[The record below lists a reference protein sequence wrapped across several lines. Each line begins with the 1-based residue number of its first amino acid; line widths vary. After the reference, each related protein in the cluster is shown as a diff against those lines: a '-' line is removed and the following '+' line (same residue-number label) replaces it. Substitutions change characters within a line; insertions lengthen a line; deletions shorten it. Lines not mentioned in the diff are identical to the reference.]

1 MHVPYVFPRV
11 NVLSPV
17 SNTLLTL
24 QNPQYHI
31 YGVKRLL
38 IPHILQLDQDPTVL
52 ISPRGSPPVVPV
64 VTRPTTPTLT
74 HTSSVDATEKK

>member
-17 SNTLLTL
+17 SNTLLML
-24 QNPQYHI
+24 RNLRYHI

-64 VTRPTTPTLT
+64 VTRPTTPAPT

>member
-17 SNTLLTL
+17 SNTLLML
-24 QNPQYHI
+24 RNLRYHI

-52 ISPRGSPPVVPV
+52 ISLRGSPPVVPV
-64 VTRPTTPTLT
+64 VTWPTTPAPT
-74 HTSSVDATEKK
+74 HTSSMDATEKK